1 MEKMFLSFFILLL
14 WYFVY
19 FIKLIV
25 FEHFYF
31 FKKIKN
37 FGRLPT
43 DLAFNSG
50 ALGGII
56 HVCARPELTPYVRTY
71 SRFVH
76 SSPGAESWRP
86 LSWRL
91 TGVSREPHLFF
102 P

>member
-1 MEKMFLSFFILLL
+1 MFLSFFILLL

-37 FGRLPT
+37 FGQLPT

-56 HVCARPELTPYVRTY
+56 HVCARD
-71 SRFVH
+71 
-76 SSPGAESWRP
+76 
-86 LSWRL
+86 LS
-91 TGVSREPHLFF
+91 
-102 P
+102 

>member
-1 MEKMFLSFFILLL
+1 MFLFFILLL

-37 FGRLPT
+37 FGQLPT

-50 ALGGII
+50 ALGGIL
-56 HVCARPELTPYVRTY
+56 HVCAPLQRPVRTL
-71 SRFVH
+71 VCAV

-91 TGVSREPHLFF
+91 TGVSRETRRFF